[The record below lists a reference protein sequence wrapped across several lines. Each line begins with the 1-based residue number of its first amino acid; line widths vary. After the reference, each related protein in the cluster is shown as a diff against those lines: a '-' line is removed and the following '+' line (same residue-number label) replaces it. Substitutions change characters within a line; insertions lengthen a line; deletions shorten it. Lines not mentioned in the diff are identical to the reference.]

1 MIVRPAL
8 VLLVALLTACGG
20 ATPDSRS
27 PELAATL
34 DAQPFDREAS
44 NQLLAEGRQIAPY
57 DPAAAV
63 PLFRAAGLRWPDNLE
78 AWQSLADLERSSGNA
93 TEAAAADFMVER
105 LRLYP
110 SEELYVQRQVNAALR
125 TYLEEQRALP
135 GHNPATQTYGARL
148 ALFYDSLLAERP
160 TYEPPSGIFNVG
172 LYDLPAVLL
181 TGGVAYLYFS
191 NLSR

>member
-1 MIVRPAL
+1 MIIRPAI
-8 VLLVALLTACGG
+8 VLLIALLAACGG
-20 ATPDSRS
+20 ASPDPQSA
-27 PELAATL
+27 ELAATL

-44 NQLLAEGRQIAPY
+44 NQLLAEGRRVALY

-78 AWQSLADLERSSGNA
+78 AWQSLADLERSGGNA

-110 SEELYVQRQVNAALR
+110 SEELFVQRQVNAALR
-125 TYLEEQRALP
+125 TYLEDQRAIP
-135 GHNPATQTYGARL
+135 GHNPATQIYGARL

-160 TYEPPSGIFNVG
+160 TYEPPSGFFNVG

-181 TGGVAYLYFS
+181 TGGAAYLYFS
-191 NLSR
+191 TLTD